1 MRHDDGTHS
10 TQMGSWG
17 KTSLLGKNKSGLVAK
32 SCPTLVTPWA
42 VAHWAPL
49 SMGISRQEYC
59 SALPFYSAD
68 AFKSFSKESFGF
80 GRWANA
86 LRAQMAGSLASS
98 LLHLE
103 LLLFSSCRCKRES
116 TIFCTSRC
124 NL

>member
-59 SALPFYSAD
+59 SALPFYSTGD
-68 AFKSFSKESFGF
+68 LPDPGF
-80 GRWANA
+80 NLG
-86 LRAQMAGSLASS
+86 
-98 LLHLE
+98 LLHCRQFLYPLE
-103 LLLFSSCRCKRES
+103 QPGKPKQKKDK
-116 TIFCTSRC
+116 
-124 NL
+124 